1 MTTSPHYH
9 RVLLKISGESF
20 AAPGGFGIDDQELK
34 TIAEAIVEAAETG
47 TDIGVVVGGGNMI
60 RGADLARQIGIDQ
73 STADYMGML
82 GTVMNGMALKE
93 AIENLGKPA
102 RLMSA
107 IDVPS
112 IAETFIRKR
121 ALRHFEKGR
130 IVILAAGT
138 GNPFFTTDTCAALR
152 AIELNADIL
161 LKATKGDGVY
171 TADPV
176 TNPDAVRY
184 DSLTYQEAIDKQ
196 LRVMDLT
203 AISMCMEHDLPVV
216 VFDFTNMTNVP
227 AVVTTALSVVLLVL
241 LLVSLPSAE
250 LRLVCGSFFPIW
262 GTARVTELFKLGTF
276 WALQVQYGAYRRPD
290 PSLVRADPYLA
301 KLERL
306 QRRGA
311 ADVV

>member
-1 MTTSPHYH
+1 MTEGQPQPAPTADVPCGAGLGPLDRTPLSGSNASTTMPTTPHYQ

-20 AAPGGFGIDDQELK
+20 ATPGGFGIDDQELK
-34 TIAEAIVEAAETG
+34 TIAQAIVEAAETG
-47 TDIGVVVGGGNMI
+47 TDIGVVVGGRNMI
-60 RGADLARQIGIDQ
+60 RGADLAREIGIDQ

-107 IDVPS
+107 IEVPS

-152 AIELNADIL
+152 AIELNANIL
-161 LKATKGDGVY
+161 LKATKVDGVY
-171 TADPV
+171 TAVPV
-176 TNPDAVRY
+176 TNPDAERY
-184 DSLTYQEAIDKQ
+184 DRLTYQEAIDKQ

-203 AISMCMEHDLPVV
+203 AISMCMEHGLPVV
-216 VFDFTNMTNVP
+216 VFDFRPEHNIRRVIEGESIGTL
-227 AVVTTALSVVLLVL
+227 VTSPEH
-241 LLVSLPSAE
+241 VSA
-250 LRLVCGSFFPIW
+250 
-262 GTARVTELFKLGTF
+262 
-276 WALQVQYGAYRRPD
+276 
-290 PSLVRADPYLA
+290 
-301 KLERL
+301 
-306 QRRGA
+306 
-311 ADVV
+311 